1 MKVTDEGKPST
12 PAQAAQGTVA
22 SRRSRWMRA
31 FRTGALGMGAE
42 ILFTCGLILIGFAIS
57 LLSGW

>member
-1 MKVTDEGKPST
+1 MNEEKPSV
-12 PAQAAQGTVA
+12 PAQAAQSIAA
-22 SRRSRWMRA
+22 SRGNRWLKT